1 MTKIEGLT
9 LLDYIEDVA
18 KANIVPMNVA
28 QKRQTRQP
36 VTIEKLLGGV
46 SYSYSGG
53 HASPW
58 KFKNPVPVVK
68 TKQNKTCC
76 YGWWNKQG
84 RWIKNFI
91 RK

>member
-53 HASPW
+53 HASP
-58 KFKNPVPVVK
+58 
-68 TKQNKTCC
+68 
-76 YGWWNKQG
+76 
-84 RWIKNFI
+84 
-91 RK
+91 